1 MMGIRG
7 MRLNS
12 MTKGIKFN
20 RTWDDTS
27 DNYYGDLDQRHLYI
41 CLTDERMV
49 IAHPG
54 HDKIYSA
61 DGYAARSTSLKD
73 NYFVRNGK
81 ADKGAAKYFNRIQ
94 KHLDAKEFGFTIYA
108 YSQSFPSSING
119 IQNGVITYAMNQRKW
134 NVNKNMVDHAV
145 ESVVWAQS
153 NGKWSSKFICK
164 TVYPEMFAVEYFDA
178 GSAPPRR
185 PRPR

>member
-1 MMGIRG
+1 
-7 MRLNS
+7 
-12 MTKGIKFN
+12 
-20 RTWDDTS
+20 
-27 DNYYGDLDQRHLYI
+27 
-41 CLTDERMV
+41 MV

-54 HDKIYSA
+54 HDRIYSA
-61 DGYAARSTSLKD
+61 DGYVARSTSLKD

-119 IQNGVITYAMNQRKW
+119 IQNGVITYAMNQRRW
-134 NVNKNMVDHAV
+134 NANKNMVDHAV
-145 ESVVWAQS
+145 ESVVSAQS
-153 NGKWSSKFICK
+153 NGKWSSKYICK

-178 GSAPPRR
+178 GSAPPADHDRGEVRR
-185 PRPR
+185 G